1 MQIHLLTL
9 NIVVVKEFE
18 TEPKS
23 YKESSHKNEPFSNSI
38 RRYGG
43 TGEAGASIQ
52 GFTKG
57 NFLMILAI
65 RRGNF
70 LPSLKKSTFRHP
82 CLYVL
87 LT

>member
-38 RRYGG
+38 RRDGG
-43 TGEAGASIQ
+43 TGEAGASPI
-52 GFTKG
+52 
-57 NFLMILAI
+57 
-65 RRGNF
+65 
-70 LPSLKKSTFRHP
+70 
-82 CLYVL
+82 
-87 LT
+87 